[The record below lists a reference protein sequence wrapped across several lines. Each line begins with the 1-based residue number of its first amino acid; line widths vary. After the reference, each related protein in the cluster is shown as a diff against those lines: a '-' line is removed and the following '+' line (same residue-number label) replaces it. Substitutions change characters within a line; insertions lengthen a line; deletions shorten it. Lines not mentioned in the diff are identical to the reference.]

1 MKLLYCPVCQ
11 DIFKLISHHTRACFC
26 GITKGRYEPGS
37 GHAIVNGKGISVA
50 IASPDLIF
58 ATKCL
63 RDGKGNT
70 AVRCWVRPNEGD
82 HNPRTVV
89 QEDM

>member
-1 MKLLYCPVCQ
+1 MKLLYCPLCQ
-11 DIFKLISHHTRACFC
+11 DIFKLSSHHTRTCFC
-26 GITKGRYEPGS
+26 GITRGRYERGS

-50 IASPDLIF
+50 IANLDLSS
-58 ATKCL
+58 AVARVK
-63 RDGKGNT
+63 DGKGNT
-70 AVRCWVRPNEGD
+70 AVRCWVRPNEGN